1 MSYRLNAVNKM
12 LDAIGEAQVS
22 SLDNATGNLDL
33 SLALYALQAQSES
46 VQEEGWYF
54 NTEVRL
60 LSPGSSGEIELPK
73 NIIRI
78 DSTGRDFY
86 RDVIEREG
94 KLYDKDNT
102 TFSFDHPVQCEIVLN
117 LDFEELPAAARRY
130 IELLAVSEFIG
141 NRVGDSPQL
150 NMAAE
155 ALQRAK
161 INIDQADSASA
172 DGNILE
178 QNSELSRRRRI

>member
-1 MSYRLNAVNKM
+1 MSYRLDAVNRM

-22 SLDNATGNLDL
+22 SIDNTSGNLDL
-33 SLALYALQAQSES
+33 SLALSSLQSQSDI

-54 NTEVRL
+54 NTEERL
-60 LSPGSSGEIELPK
+60 FSPDSDGEIILPE

-86 RDVIEREG
+86 RDIIEREG
-94 KLYDKDNT
+94 KLYNKDET
-102 TFSFDHPVQCEIVLN
+102 TFKFDRPVLCEIVLN
-117 LDFEELPAAARRY
+117 IDYEKLPAAVRRY
-130 IELLAVSEFIG
+130 VALLAASSFVT

-150 NMAAE
+150 NMINDE
-155 ALQRAK
+155 LRRAK
-161 INIDQADSASA
+161 INIDQADSSSA

-178 QNSELSRRRRI
+178 RNSELSRRRQV